1 MLALK
6 GDAAE
11 EELKG
16 ARAAL
21 SKLGVVETSVVHV
34 GEGIVDPPSTVV
46 RVEVGESPGGVRFA
60 AKRAKA
66 ARVGRVSRGRRR

>member
-6 GDAAE
+6 GDTAE
-11 EELKG
+11 EEIKG

-21 SKLGVVETSVVHV
+21 SKLGVVETSVLQV
-34 GEGIVDPPSTVV
+34 GEGIVDPLATVV

-60 AKRAKA
+60 TKRAKA
-66 ARVGRVSRGRRR
+66 ARAGRVRRRR

>member
-11 EELKG
+11 EELKS
-16 ARAAL
+16 ATVAL
-21 SKLGVVETSVVHV
+21 NKLGAVATSVVHV
-34 GEGIVDPPSTVV
+34 GEGVVDPMSTVV

-66 ARVGRVSRGRRR
+66 ARAGRVRRRRG